1 LKVSREELS
10 KKLEISQKEL
20 DKWIENKLIT
30 PIKESGDSFTEQ
42 ALLYGEV
49 VKNFL
54 SMGYS
59 YKEIT
64 KIKNE
69 IGLPLKKN
77 GIETAFAKSQLLT
90 VGELAD
96 KGGVNTRTI
105 KFWEEKGLIN
115 PFQRTEG
122 GFRLY
127 RTQDIL
133 LVKFIKDLQTFNYT
147 LSEIGNIIHL
157 VEQEFSL
164 GNDMSSDVTPE
175 ELEKIASGLEYLIN
189 YMKEAR
195 KASYRVEAVFNRR
208 LKAVLKLIKYVKGS
222 AH

>member
-1 LKVSREELS
+1 MVSREDLS

-20 DKWIENKLIT
+20 DKWIQNKLIT
-30 PIKESGDSFTEQ
+30 PLKDSGDSFNQQT
-42 ALLYGEV
+42 LLYGEV

-54 SMGYS
+54 AMGYS
-59 YKEIT
+59 YKEIA

-69 IGLPLKKN
+69 VGLPLHKD
-77 GIETAFAKSQLLT
+77 GGETALAKSQLLT

-105 KFWEEKGLIN
+105 KYWEEKGLIN

-127 RTQDIL
+127 RTEDIL

-147 LSEIGNIIHL
+147 LSEIGNIIRL
-157 VEQEFSL
+157 VGQEFGLESTISVDL
-164 GNDMSSDVTPE
+164 TSE
-175 ELEKIASGLEYLIN
+175 ELEKIVSGLEYLIE

-195 KASYRVEAVFNRR
+195 KASFRVETVFNKR
-208 LKAVLKLIKYVKGS
+208 LKAVLKLKKHERGS

>member
-1 LKVSREELS
+1 MKVSREELS
-10 KKLEISQKEL
+10 QQLEISQKEM
-20 DKWIENKLIT
+20 DKWIENKLIA
-30 PIKESGDSFTEQ
+30 PLEESGDSFTGQ

-59 YKEIT
+59 YKEIA

-69 IGLPLKKN
+69 VGLPLKKV
-77 GIETAFAKSQLLT
+77 GGETTLTKSQLLT

-127 RTQDIL
+127 RTIDIL

-157 VEQEFSL
+157 VGPEFDLES
-164 GNDMSSDVTPE
+164 DMSEDVTLE
-175 ELEKIASGLEYLIN
+175 GLEKIVSGLEYLIE

-195 KASYRVEAVFNRR
+195 KASYRVETVFNKR
-208 LKAVLKLIKYVKGS
+208 LKNVLKLIKQERGS

>member
-1 LKVSREELS
+1 LKVSREKLS
-10 KKLEISQKEL
+10 QKLEISQKEL
-20 DKWIENKLIT
+20 EKWIENKLIA
-30 PIKESGDSFTEQ
+30 PIEGSGDSFSEQ
-42 ALLYGEV
+42 TLLYGQV

-59 YKEIT
+59 YKEIV

-69 IGLPLKKN
+69 IGLPLKKDGN
-77 GIETAFAKSQLLT
+77 DTTFTKSQLLT

-96 KGGVNTRTI
+96 KGGVNKRTI

-147 LSEIGNIIHL
+147 LSEIGNIIRL
-157 VEQEFSL
+157 VEQEFGL
-164 GNDMSSDVTPE
+164 GNDMSGDVTPE
-175 ELEKIASGLEYLIN
+175 ELDKIVSGLEYLID

-208 LKAVLKLIKYVKGS
+208 LKAVLKMIKHERGS